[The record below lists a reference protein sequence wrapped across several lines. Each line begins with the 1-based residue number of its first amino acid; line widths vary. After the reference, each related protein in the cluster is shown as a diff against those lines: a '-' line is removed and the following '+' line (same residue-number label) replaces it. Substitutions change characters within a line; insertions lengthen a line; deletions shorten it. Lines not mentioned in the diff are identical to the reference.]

1 MLRELNTLMQIK
13 RVDIRLDLVQMRLSV
28 LQKKCLPNDKPYDTT
43 SGYWWIATKNGVDI
57 GFAGLVHSSRW
68 SDCCNLIRAG
78 VVPDHRG
85 QGLQKKFIR
94 VRIRQAKALKM
105 NWIVTSTYDNP
116 ASANSL
122 IACGFKMFNPS
133 KPWMAKHTSYWR
145 LKLE

>member
-1 MLRELNTLMQIK
+1 MQIK

>member
-1 MLRELNTLMQIK
+1 MQIK
-13 RVDIRLDLVQMRLSV
+13 RVDIRLDSVQTRLSV
-28 LQKKCLPNDKPYDTT
+28 LQKICLPFDKPYDTT
-43 SGYWWIATKNGVDI
+43 SGYWWIAIKNGVDI

-68 SDCCNLIRAG
+68 TDCCNLIRAG

-122 IACGFKMFNPS
+122 IACGFKMFDPS
-133 KPWMAKHTSYWR
+133 VPWMTLHTSYWR

>member
-1 MLRELNTLMQIK
+1 MQIK
-13 RVDIRLDLVQMRLSV
+13 RVDIRLDSVQMRLSV
-28 LQKKCLPNDKPYDTT
+28 LQKICLPYDKPYDTT
-43 SGYWWIATKNGVDI
+43 AGYWWIAIKNGVDI

-68 SDCCNLIRAG
+68 TDCCNLIRAG
-78 VVPDHRG
+78 VVPNMRG

-122 IACGFKMFNPS
+122 IACGFKMFDPS
-133 KPWMAKHTSYWR
+133 VPWMTAHTSYWR

>member
-1 MLRELNTLMQIK
+1 MQIK

-57 GFAGLVHSSRW
+57 GFAGLIHSSRW

>member
-1 MLRELNTLMQIK
+1 MQIK

-122 IACGFKMFNPS
+122 IACNFKMFNPS

>member
-1 MLRELNTLMQIK
+1 MQIK
-13 RVDIRLDLVQMRLSV
+13 RVDIRLDSVQMRLSV

-43 SGYWWIATKNGVDI
+43 SGYWWIAIKDGVDI
-57 GFAGLVHSSRW
+57 GFAGLIHSSRW

-133 KPWMAKHTSYWR
+133 VPWMARHTSYWR